1 MNVQT
6 AWKLFREKMDELHA
20 LSHARGVLSYDGET
34 VAPPASAAGRGRT
47 LAYLSGKT
55 YELQTN
61 RPLNEAAVFLLAH
74 RDELSEIEARE
85 VELFLREKEFTAS
98 IPQEEYVGYVTLQN
112 RVSAVWHR
120 AKAENDFAAFA
131 PVIREVFDT
140 NRRFCLRY
148 RPDEAPY
155 DVQMGRFEHGLTME
169 KTDAFFDT
177 LKARIVPLLK
187 KVLEKPQVDDSFLRG
202 KFFPVEPQREFAEYL
217 MGVLCLPRDRCSIGE
232 TEHPFTT
239 HFNRDDVRITTHYRT
254 ENPVYSMYSVIHE
267 GGHALYELHTAPELN
282 GTILGKGVSMSIHE
296 GQSRFM
302 ENYIG
307 RSRPFIELIFPKL
320 QALFPAQFA
329 GVSAEQLWLAVNKA
343 EPTLIR
349 TQADELTYALHVL
362 VRYEIEKGLFDGSV
376 QAEDLQAV
384 WNAKYREYLGIEV
397 PDDRRGVLQDSHW
410 STGYVGYFPSYAL
423 GSAYGAQLLAKM
435 KQTVDVDAVVA
446 SGDLRPIL
454 AWLEDRIWKYGALRD
469 PMDVLESALE
479 APFDPRYFTD
489 YLEEKYTRIY
499 GL

>member
-1 MNVQT
+1 
-6 AWKLFREKMDELHA
+6 
-20 LSHARGVLSYDGET
+20 
-34 VAPPASAAGRGRT
+34 
-47 LAYLSGKT
+47 
-55 YELQTN
+55 
-61 RPLNEAAVFLLAH
+61 
-74 RDELSEIEARE
+74 
-85 VELFLREKEFTAS
+85 
-98 IPQEEYVGYVTLQN
+98 
-112 RVSAVWHR
+112 
-120 AKAENDFAAFA
+120 
-131 PVIREVFDT
+131 
-140 NRRFCLRY
+140 
-148 RPDEAPY
+148 
-155 DVQMGRFEHGLTME
+155 
-169 KTDAFFDT
+169 
-177 LKARIVPLLK
+177 
-187 KVLEKPQVDDSFLRG
+187 
-202 KFFPVEPQREFAEYL
+202 
-217 MGVLCLPRDRCSIGE
+217 
-232 TEHPFTT
+232 
-239 HFNRDDVRITTHYRT
+239 
-254 ENPVYSMYSVIHE
+254 
-267 GGHALYELHTAPELN
+267 
-282 GTILGKGVSMSIHE
+282 MSIHE

-307 RSRPFIELIFPKL
+307 RSRPFIELISPKL
-320 QALFPAQFA
+320 KALFPAQFA

-469 PMDVLESALE
+469 PMDILESALE